1 MRKGYKDPYLH
12 SLVNNMSLIA
22 LSSKNIFWIP
32 NWNIPKGKGIT
43 FKHANYSNTAWW
55 YKVCLSCPYFSG
67 KYGAPPTR
75 TPKCIDENKNDIC
88 DSEEETEETTKDPV
102 SVHNNFTYSE
112 SVEKHVFIWNLYL
125 AISNL
130 RPNLDRGKKFS
141 K

>member
-1 MRKGYKDPYLH
+1 MHWAAKIYSEFLTETYQKVLPL
-12 SLVNNMSLIA
+12 NMPI
-22 LSSKNIFWIP
+22 I
-32 NWNIPKGKGIT
+32 
-43 FKHANYSNTAWW
+43 AWW

-102 SVHNNFTYSE
+102 SLHDNFTYSE
-112 SVEKHVFIWNLYL
+112 SVEKHEFIWNLYL

-130 RPNLDRGKKFS
+130 QTKLERGKRFS